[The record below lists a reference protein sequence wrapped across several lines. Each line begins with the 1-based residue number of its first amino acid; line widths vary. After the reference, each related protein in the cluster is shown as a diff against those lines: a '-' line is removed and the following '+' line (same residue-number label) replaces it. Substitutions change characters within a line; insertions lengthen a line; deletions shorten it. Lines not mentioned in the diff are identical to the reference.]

1 MAEEKSMTL
10 DLPAQSASPAPVVIK
25 GDPDLLAQAIGNL
38 LDNAIKYAPAGSPV
52 AISLSRLPEQMV
64 RLEIRDQGPGIP
76 QSERDLV
83 LRQFYRGSHDDVP
96 GTGLGLSLVQAV
108 VHLHG
113 GRLEL
118 GDSNPGLLAAL
129 ILPLPGAASAER
141 PH

>member
-1 MAEEKSMTL
+1 MTL
-10 DLPAQSASPAPVVIK
+10 DLPGQGQPAAPVVIK

-38 LDNAIKYAPAGSPV
+38 LDNAIKYAPAGSRV
-52 AISLSRLPEQMV
+52 VISLTRLPEQML

-96 GTGLGLSLVQAV
+96 GTGLGLSLVQAI

-113 GRLEL
+113 GWLEL
-118 GDSNPGLLAAL
+118 ADNNPGLAAAL
-129 ILPLPGAASAER
+129 ILPLPGAAAAER

>member
-1 MAEEKSMTL
+1 
-10 DLPAQSASPAPVVIK
+10 VIK

-52 AISLSRLPEQMV
+52 AISLTRLAEQML

-83 LRQFYRGSHDDVP
+83 TRQFYRGSHDDVP
-96 GTGLGLSLVQAV
+96 GTGLGLSLVLAI

-118 GDSNPGLLAAL
+118 ADNDPGLAAAMV
-129 ILPLPGAASAER
+129 LPLPGSAER